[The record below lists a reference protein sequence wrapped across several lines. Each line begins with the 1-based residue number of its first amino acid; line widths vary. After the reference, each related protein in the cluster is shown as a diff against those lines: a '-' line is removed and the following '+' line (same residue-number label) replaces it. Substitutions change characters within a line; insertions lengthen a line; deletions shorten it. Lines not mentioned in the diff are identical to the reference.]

1 MKSFTKTAII
11 TGAGTGTHTVSAPAY
26 AVVKIDADTF
36 TVARKSGGSAVDV
49 TSAGTGTHTFT
60 TQPTAPSNCTIRDC
74 DFDIAPSLDAI
85 NFSSGL
91 DNRILDCKFTA
102 GGLDFAEDEPRG
114 NIVRGCIIPGGISST
129 AVLTRAGLNYITGNL
144 PSSRF
149 GRVQHLLDNAI
160 QIAETTASYEV
171 AACSIPANNTIIKGD
186 GIEFEVEA
194 FIPAASTNG
203 TKDFRIVITINTAAN
218 TYVLTPTAGQTGA
231 LLIRGR
237 VVFTAADSANYR
249 IDVDDQIT
257 GAGRTI
263 TNAFKTGNDLNTYG
277 ITISVR
283 GWVANAADS
292 IWFTKL
298 RSRVIGN
305 EL

>member
-1 MKSFTKTAII
+1 M
-11 TGAGTGTHTVSAPAY
+11 
-26 AVVKIDADTF
+26 
-36 TVARKSGGSAVDV
+36 
-49 TSAGTGTHTFT
+49 
-60 TQPTAPSNCTIRDC
+60 
-74 DFDIAPSLDAI
+74 
-85 NFSSGL
+85 
-91 DNRILDCKFTA
+91 
-102 GGLDFAEDEPRG
+102 
-114 NIVRGCIIPGGISST
+114 
-129 AVLTRAGLNYITGNL
+129 
-144 PSSRF
+144 
-149 GRVQHLLDNAI
+149 
-160 QIAETTASYEV
+160 
-171 AACSIPANNTIIKGD
+171 
-186 GIEFEVEA
+186 
-194 FIPAASTNG
+194 
-203 TKDFRIVITINTAAN
+203 ITINTAAN